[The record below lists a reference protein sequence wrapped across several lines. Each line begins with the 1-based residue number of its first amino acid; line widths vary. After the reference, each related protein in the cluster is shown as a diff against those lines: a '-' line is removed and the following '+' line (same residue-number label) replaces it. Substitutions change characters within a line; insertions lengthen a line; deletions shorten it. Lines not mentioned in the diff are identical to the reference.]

1 MAEKAERRV
10 NSMRKYPKQFYD
22 HYDYLSHKG
31 TKGMK
36 WGYTDGTRNGKRTA
50 GEDDE
55 EDLPEMTTI
64 DGKLYAK
71 DSKGR
76 LYRNYVGKD
85 GVKVKE
91 YAKVK
96 NGNGLI
102 GGKST
107 KSSSTSPGVKYTTY
121 ERGKIDQWASKGRK
135 IVDDFF
141 KMFR

>member
-1 MAEKAERRV
+1 
-10 NSMRKYPKQFYD
+10 MRKYPKQFYD
-22 HYDYLSHKG
+22 HYGHLAHKG

-55 EDLPEMTTI
+55 EDLPEMTII
-64 DGKLYAK
+64 DGKLYGK

-76 LYRNYVGKD
+76 LYRNYIGKN

-91 YAKVK
+91 YAKIK
-96 NGNGLI
+96 NSNKLI

-107 KSSSTSPGVKYTTY
+107 KSHSTNPGVKYTTY
-121 ERGKIDQWASKGRK
+121 ERGKLDQWASAGRK
-135 IVDDFF
+135 IIDDFF
-141 KMFR
+141 KRFN